1 MVICG
6 ILALVVL
13 RETEEMERSCMY
25 MRLLNMAIE
34 LCEFLSDIKHPENH
48 ELISST
54 TSQLLKERRQARLEH
69 SRHVFEENQAMHEA
83 IQRGNRELLLAK
95 VDSIHNQIEERNKQ
109 IADGTLAEDE
119 IDDMSEQDSDSQ
131 ITEGSSSQDESDFTS
146 EYDSDIS
153 MITQRSSEDESEYDS
168 DS

>member
-1 MVICG
+1 
-6 ILALVVL
+6 
-13 RETEEMERSCMY
+13 
-25 MRLLNMAIE
+25 MAIE